1 MAAGVFCRVRLKTVT
16 YQARTNQ
23 AITSTAQPPMTPP
36 AIAPTFTAGFGSG
49 SGFGQAIDAM
59 AIPHEPPSHSAQL
72 FVIVLEVPGQV

>member
-16 YQARTNQ
+16 YQARM

-59 AIPHEPPSHSAQL
+59 AIPHEPPWHSAQL
-72 FVIVLEVPGQV
+72 FVIGLEVPGQV